1 VVIVTARRQKLDHQG
16 TAFFKRFQ
24 LIEPFSSFFFRSLEN
39 ETQVIFFGNK
49 PKSPAMPD
57 QTTCSAPTGEAS
69 QDDTALIDRARVVYQ
84 TLLYREQAAR
94 YGAAANSLLNAITQ
108 AQSGTPEALDLLLRE
123 LTSHESLIRN
133 CPTPDEQLLSHP
145 IPATAVLVPSIIR
158 ASNNDLATPEITA
171 HSFAVQNIAT
181 QQTAAQPTMAMQTAT
196 SSNELTNNSDAK
208 NNSANEI
215 ASNIPN
221 ANIRTTNQVAAEG
234 VSPKEPST
242 KETTHA
248 EPLISKP
255 TEKPTDKHT
264 DKTTNKPPE
273 KALAKPVAKDQEKTK
288 KTGEVAKPMLVKQ
301 PALAKQP
308 VPKNPPPKELR
319 PKQQTQKQPALKRR
333 KVKVPIDFL
342 ASVGVHGI
350 FLVILGAWYITVVM
364 PTPTLSVVAGT
375 VETQDVL
382 IETPMESLS
391 ELETSAQE
399 VTSIPTP
406 QVSDVA
412 MADAGAMQLELSVEA
427 GVEVGGVMG
436 EAVRELA
443 SASAP
448 GNRVV
453 EGAEFFGA
461 KATGNTFIYT
471 VDASPSMRRD
481 RAFDAAKEQIMQSL
495 RSMKPKQRFSILFFG
510 GAVQKLEMS
519 PGETLAGPVSAT
531 PENIEK
537 AMHWLQNTQIQS
549 DGRVPVDAVREA
561 MEMDPDGI
569 FLLFDGDTKLDNWVH
584 SIKELNRSDGFLSD
598 GAPAVPIHVIHF
610 FREEFQRTM
619 QLLAMENRGTY
630 RFIPRPNVGQTLSR

>member
-1 VVIVTARRQKLDHQG
+1 MH
-16 TAFFKRFQ
+16 FPKRSK
-24 LIEPFSSFFFRSLEN
+24 LIEPFSSFFSRSLEN
-39 ETQVIFFGNK
+39 QTQVIFFGPK
-49 PKSPAMPD
+49 PKSPAMSD
-57 QTTCSAPTGEAS
+57 QATCSDPTGEAS
-69 QDDTALIDRARVVYQ
+69 HDETALIDRARVVYQ
-84 TLLYREQAAR
+84 TLLYREQAAK
-94 YGAAANSLLNAITQ
+94 YGAAANSLLSAITQ
-108 AQSGTPEALDLLLRE
+108 AQSGTPEALELLLRE
-123 LTSHESLIRN
+123 LSAHESLIRN
-133 CPTPDEQLLSHP
+133 CTIADEQPLPQP
-145 IPATAVLVPSIIR
+145 IPATAILVPSVIR
-158 ASNNDLATPEITA
+158 TT
-171 HSFAVQNIAT
+171 
-181 QQTAAQPTMAMQTAT
+181 
-196 SSNELTNNSDAK
+196 
-208 NNSANEI
+208 ANEI
-215 ASNIPN
+215 NAINPTAKNVATEVVLSNGNSTQEI
-221 ANIRTTNQVAAEG
+221 TKAE
-234 VSPKEPST
+234 E
-242 KETTHA
+242 
-248 EPLISKP
+248 
-255 TEKPTDKHT
+255 
-264 DKTTNKPPE
+264 
-273 KALAKPVAKDQEKTK
+273 AKGS
-288 KTGEVAKPMLVKQ
+288 KTGDVAKPAPSKQ
-301 PALAKQP
+301 QEPKDA
-308 VPKNPPPKELR
+308 VPKDTVP
-319 PKQQTQKQPALKRR
+319 KQPALKQPASNKSAPKQPALNKPALNKPASSKSALSKPALKQPAHKRG
-333 KVKVPIDFL
+333 KGKLPIDFL

-350 FLVILGAWYITVVM
+350 FLVILGAWYITVVI

-375 VETQDVL
+375 VETEDVL

-391 ELETSAQE
+391 ELETSAEE

-412 MADAGAMQLELSVEA
+412 MVEVGAMQLETSVEA

-448 GNRVV
+448 GKRVV

-461 KATGNTFIYT
+461 KATGNTFIYI

-495 RSMKPKQRFSILFFG
+495 RSMKPKQRFNILFFG
-510 GAVQKLEMS
+510 GAVQKLEIT

-537 AMHWLQNTQIQS
+537 AMQWLQNTSIQT

-584 SIKELNRSDGFLSD
+584 SVTELNRSDGFLSD

-630 RFIPRPNVGQTLSR
+630 RFIPRPSVGQTLSR

>member
-1 VVIVTARRQKLDHQG
+1 VVIVTARRQRVDPQS
-16 TAFFKRFQ
+16 TAFFKRFK

-39 ETQVIFFGNK
+39 ETQVIFFGPK
-49 PKSPAMPD
+49 PKSPAMSD
-57 QTTCSAPTGEAS
+57 QATCSDPTGEVS
-69 QDDTALIDRARVVYQ
+69 HDETALIDRARVVYQ

-94 YGAAANSLLNAITQ
+94 YGAAANSLLSAITQ
-108 AQSGTPEALDLLLRE
+108 AQSGTPEALELLLRE
-123 LTSHESLIRN
+123 LSAHESLIRN
-133 CPTPDEQLLSHP
+133 CTIADEQPSPQP
-145 IPATAVLVPSIIR
+145 IPATAILVPSVIR
-158 ASNNDLATPEITA
+158 TT
-171 HSFAVQNIAT
+171 
-181 QQTAAQPTMAMQTAT
+181 
-196 SSNELTNNSDAK
+196 
-208 NNSANEI
+208 ANEI
-215 ASNIPN
+215 NAINPTAKNVATEVVLSNGN
-221 ANIRTTNQVAAEG
+221 
-234 VSPKEPST
+234 ST
-242 KETTHA
+242 QETTKA
-248 EPLISKP
+248 EAVVS
-255 TEKPTDKHT
+255 KPTDKEPT
-264 DKTTNKPPE
+264 KVE
-273 KALAKPVAKDQEKTK
+273 EARGSSKAGDVAM
-288 KTGEVAKPMLVKQ
+288 PLPSKQ
-301 PALAKQP
+301 Q
-308 VPKNPPPKELR
+308 VPKDAVP
-319 PKQQTQKQPALKRR
+319 KQPALKQPASNKPAPNKSAHKQPAHKQPVHKQPANKRG
-333 KVKVPIDFL
+333 KGKLPIDFL

-375 VETQDVL
+375 VETEDVL

-391 ELETSAQE
+391 ELEASAEE

-412 MADAGAMQLELSVEA
+412 MAEAGAMQLETSVEA
-427 GVEVGGVMG
+427 GVQVGGVMG

-448 GNRVV
+448 GKRVV

-461 KATGNTFIYT
+461 KATGNTFIYI

-481 RAFDAAKEQIMQSL
+481 RAFDAAKEQIIQSL
-495 RSMKPKQRFSILFFG
+495 RSMKPKQRFNILFFG
-510 GAVQKLEMS
+510 GAVQKLEIT

-537 AMHWLQNTQIQS
+537 AMQWLQNISIQT

-584 SIKELNRSDGFLSD
+584 SVTELNRSDGFLSD

-630 RFIPRPNVGQTLSR
+630 RFIPRPSVGQTLSR

>member
-1 VVIVTARRQKLDHQG
+1 M
-16 TAFFKRFQ
+16 
-24 LIEPFSSFFFRSLEN
+24 
-39 ETQVIFFGNK
+39 QVIFFGPK
-49 PKSPAMPD
+49 PKSPAMSD
-57 QTTCSAPTGEAS
+57 QATCSDPTGEVS
-69 QDDTALIDRARVVYQ
+69 HDETALIDRARVVYQ

-94 YGAAANSLLNAITQ
+94 YGAAANSLLSAITQ
-108 AQSGTPEALDLLLRE
+108 AQSGTPEALELLLRE
-123 LTSHESLIRN
+123 LSAHESLIRN
-133 CPTPDEQLLSHP
+133 CTIADEQPSPQP
-145 IPATAVLVPSIIR
+145 IPATAILVPSVIR
-158 ASNNDLATPEITA
+158 TT
-171 HSFAVQNIAT
+171 
-181 QQTAAQPTMAMQTAT
+181 
-196 SSNELTNNSDAK
+196 
-208 NNSANEI
+208 ANEI
-215 ASNIPN
+215 NAINPN
-221 ANIRTTNQVAAEG
+221 AKNVATEVVLSNG
-234 VSPKEPST
+234 NST
-242 KETTHA
+242 QETTKA
-248 EPLISKP
+248 EAVVS
-255 TEKPTDKHT
+255 KPTDKEPT
-264 DKTTNKPPE
+264 KVGEAKGSS
-273 KALAKPVAKDQEKTK
+273 KAGDVAM
-288 KTGEVAKPMLVKQ
+288 PL
-301 PALAKQP
+301 PS
-308 VPKNPPPKELR
+308 
-319 PKQQTQKQPALKRR
+319 KQQVPNDAVPSDAVPNDAVPKQPALKQPASNKSAPKQPALKQPAPKQPVHKQPALKQPAPKQPAPKQPANKQPVHKQPANKRG
-333 KVKVPIDFL
+333 KGKLPIDFL

-375 VETQDVL
+375 VETEDVL

-391 ELETSAQE
+391 ELETSAEE

-412 MADAGAMQLELSVEA
+412 MAEAGAMQLETSVEA
-427 GVEVGGVMG
+427 GVQVGGVMG

-448 GNRVV
+448 GKRVV

-461 KATGNTFIYT
+461 KATGNTFIYI

-495 RSMKPKQRFSILFFG
+495 RSMKPKQRFNILFFG
-510 GAVQKLEMS
+510 GAVQKLEIT

-537 AMHWLQNTQIQS
+537 AMQWLQNISIQT

-584 SIKELNRSDGFLSD
+584 SVTELNRSDGFLSD

-619 QLLAMENRGTY
+619 HLLAMENRGTY
-630 RFIPRPNVGQTLSR
+630 RFIPRPSVGQTLSR

>member
-1 VVIVTARRQKLDHQG
+1 M
-16 TAFFKRFQ
+16 
-24 LIEPFSSFFFRSLEN
+24 
-39 ETQVIFFGNK
+39 QVIFFGPK
-49 PKSPAMPD
+49 PKSPAMSY
-57 QTTCSAPTGEAS
+57 QATCSDPTGEVS
-69 QDDTALIDRARVVYQ
+69 HDETALIDRARVVYQ

-94 YGAAANSLLNAITQ
+94 YGAAANSLLSAITQ
-108 AQSGTPEALDLLLRE
+108 AQSGTPEALELLLRE
-123 LTSHESLIRN
+123 LSAHESLIRN
-133 CPTPDEQLLSHP
+133 CTIADEQPSPQP
-145 IPATAVLVPSIIR
+145 IPATAILVPSVIR
-158 ASNNDLATPEITA
+158 TT
-171 HSFAVQNIAT
+171 
-181 QQTAAQPTMAMQTAT
+181 
-196 SSNELTNNSDAK
+196 
-208 NNSANEI
+208 ANEI
-215 ASNIPN
+215 NAINPN
-221 ANIRTTNQVAAEG
+221 AKNVATEVVLSNG
-234 VSPKEPST
+234 NST
-242 KETTHA
+242 QETTKA
-248 EPLISKP
+248 EAVVS
-255 TEKPTDKHT
+255 KPTDKEPT
-264 DKTTNKPPE
+264 KVGEAKGSS
-273 KALAKPVAKDQEKTK
+273 KAGDVAM
-288 KTGEVAKPMLVKQ
+288 PL
-301 PALAKQP
+301 PS
-308 VPKNPPPKELR
+308 
-319 PKQQTQKQPALKRR
+319 KQQVPNDAVPSDAVPNDAVPKQPALKQPASNKSAPKQPALKQPAPKQPVHKQPVHKQPALKQPAPKQPAPKQPANKQPVHKQPANKRG
-333 KVKVPIDFL
+333 KGKLPIDFL

-375 VETQDVL
+375 VETEDVL

-391 ELETSAQE
+391 ELETSAEE

-412 MADAGAMQLELSVEA
+412 MAEAGAMQLETSVEA
-427 GVEVGGVMG
+427 GVQVGGVMG

-448 GNRVV
+448 GKRVV

-461 KATGNTFIYT
+461 KATGNTFIYI

-495 RSMKPKQRFSILFFG
+495 RSMKPKQRFNILFFG
-510 GAVQKLEMS
+510 GAVQKLEIT

-537 AMHWLQNTQIQS
+537 AMQWLQNISIQT

-584 SIKELNRSDGFLSD
+584 SVTELNRSDGFLSD

-630 RFIPRPNVGQTLSR
+630 RFIPRPSVGQTLSR

>member
-1 VVIVTARRQKLDHQG
+1 M
-16 TAFFKRFQ
+16 
-24 LIEPFSSFFFRSLEN
+24 
-39 ETQVIFFGNK
+39 QVIFFGPK
-49 PKSPAMPD
+49 PKSPAMSD
-57 QTTCSAPTGEAS
+57 QATCSDPTGEVS
-69 QDDTALIDRARVVYQ
+69 HDETALIDRARVVYQ

-94 YGAAANSLLNAITQ
+94 YGAAANSLLSAITQ
-108 AQSGTPEALDLLLRE
+108 AQSGTPEALELLLRE
-123 LTSHESLIRN
+123 LSAHESLIRN
-133 CPTPDEQLLSHP
+133 CTIADEQPSPQP
-145 IPATAVLVPSIIR
+145 IPATAILVPSVIR
-158 ASNNDLATPEITA
+158 TT
-171 HSFAVQNIAT
+171 
-181 QQTAAQPTMAMQTAT
+181 
-196 SSNELTNNSDAK
+196 
-208 NNSANEI
+208 ANEI
-215 ASNIPN
+215 NAINPTAKNVATEVVLSNGN
-221 ANIRTTNQVAAEG
+221 
-234 VSPKEPST
+234 ST
-242 KETTHA
+242 QETTKA
-248 EPLISKP
+248 EAVVS
-255 TEKPTDKHT
+255 KPTDKEPT
-264 DKTTNKPPE
+264 KVGEAKGSS
-273 KALAKPVAKDQEKTK
+273 KAGDVAM
-288 KTGEVAKPMLVKQ
+288 PLPSKQ
-301 PALAKQP
+301 Q
-308 VPKNPPPKELR
+308 VPKDAVPSDAVPNDAVP
-319 PKQQTQKQPALKRR
+319 KQPALKQPASNKSAPNKPALKQPAPKQPAPKQLVPKQPVHKQPILKQPAHKQPANKRG
-333 KVKVPIDFL
+333 KGKLPIDFL

-375 VETQDVL
+375 VETEDVL

-391 ELETSAQE
+391 ELETSAEE

-412 MADAGAMQLELSVEA
+412 MAEAGAMQLETSVEA

-448 GNRVV
+448 GKRVV

-461 KATGNTFIYT
+461 KATGNTFIYI

-495 RSMKPKQRFSILFFG
+495 RSMKPKQRFNILFFG
-510 GAVQKLEMS
+510 GAVQKLEIT

-537 AMHWLQNTQIQS
+537 AMQWLQNISIQT

-584 SIKELNRSDGFLSD
+584 SVTELNRSDGFLSD

-630 RFIPRPNVGQTLSR
+630 RFIPRPSVGQTLSR

>member
-1 VVIVTARRQKLDHQG
+1 M
-16 TAFFKRFQ
+16 
-24 LIEPFSSFFFRSLEN
+24 
-39 ETQVIFFGNK
+39 QVIFFGPK
-49 PKSPAMPD
+49 PKSPAMSD
-57 QTTCSAPTGEAS
+57 QATCSDPTGEVS
-69 QDDTALIDRARVVYQ
+69 HDETALIDRARVVYQ

-94 YGAAANSLLNAITQ
+94 YGAAANSLLSAITQ
-108 AQSGTPEALDLLLRE
+108 AQSGTPEALELLLRE
-123 LTSHESLIRN
+123 LSAHESLIRN
-133 CPTPDEQLLSHP
+133 CTIADEQPSPQP
-145 IPATAVLVPSIIR
+145 IPATAILVPSVIR
-158 ASNNDLATPEITA
+158 TT
-171 HSFAVQNIAT
+171 
-181 QQTAAQPTMAMQTAT
+181 
-196 SSNELTNNSDAK
+196 
-208 NNSANEI
+208 ANEI
-215 ASNIPN
+215 NAINPTAKNVATEVVLSNGN
-221 ANIRTTNQVAAEG
+221 
-234 VSPKEPST
+234 ST
-242 KETTHA
+242 QETTKA
-248 EPLISKP
+248 EAVVS
-255 TEKPTDKHT
+255 KPTDKEPT
-264 DKTTNKPPE
+264 KVEEAKGSKTGDV
-273 KALAKPVAKDQEKTK
+273 AKPVPSKQQEPKDAVPKDA
-288 KTGEVAKPMLVKQ
+288 VPKQ
-301 PALAKQP
+301 PAPNKPAPNKPAL
-308 VPKNPPPKELR
+308 
-319 PKQQTQKQPALKRR
+319 KQPALKQPAPKQPVHKQPIHKQPIHKQPVHKQPAHKRG
-333 KVKVPIDFL
+333 KGKLPIDFL

-375 VETQDVL
+375 VETEDVL

-391 ELETSAQE
+391 ELETSAEE

-412 MADAGAMQLELSVEA
+412 MAEAGAMQLETSVEA

-448 GNRVV
+448 GKRVV

-461 KATGNTFIYT
+461 KATGNTFIYI

-495 RSMKPKQRFSILFFG
+495 RSMKPKQRFNILFFG
-510 GAVQKLEMS
+510 GAVQKLEIT

-537 AMHWLQNTQIQS
+537 AMQWLQNTSIQT

-584 SIKELNRSDGFLSD
+584 SVTELNRSDGLLSD

-630 RFIPRPNVGQTLSR
+630 RFIPRPSVGQTLSR

>member
-1 VVIVTARRQKLDHQG
+1 M
-16 TAFFKRFQ
+16 
-24 LIEPFSSFFFRSLEN
+24 S
-39 ETQVIFFGNK
+39 
-49 PKSPAMPD
+49 D
-57 QTTCSAPTGEAS
+57 QATCSDPTGEVS
-69 QDDTALIDRARVVYQ
+69 HDETALIDRARVVYQ

-94 YGAAANSLLNAITQ
+94 YGAAANSLLSAITQ
-108 AQSGTPEALDLLLRE
+108 AQSGTPEALELLLRE
-123 LTSHESLIRN
+123 LSAHESLIRN
-133 CPTPDEQLLSHP
+133 CTIADEQPSPQP
-145 IPATAVLVPSIIR
+145 IPATAILVPSVIR
-158 ASNNDLATPEITA
+158 TT
-171 HSFAVQNIAT
+171 
-181 QQTAAQPTMAMQTAT
+181 
-196 SSNELTNNSDAK
+196 
-208 NNSANEI
+208 ANEI
-215 ASNIPN
+215 NAINPN
-221 ANIRTTNQVAAEG
+221 AKNVATEVVLSNG
-234 VSPKEPST
+234 NST
-242 KETTHA
+242 QETTKA
-248 EPLISKP
+248 EAVVS
-255 TEKPTDKHT
+255 KPTDKEPT
-264 DKTTNKPPE
+264 KVEEAKGSKTGDV
-273 KALAKPVAKDQEKTK
+273 AKPVPSKQQEPKDAVPKDA
-288 KTGEVAKPMLVKQ
+288 VPKQ
-301 PALAKQP
+301 PAPNKPAPNKPAL
-308 VPKNPPPKELR
+308 
-319 PKQQTQKQPALKRR
+319 KQPALKQPALKQPAPKQPVHKQPIHKQPIHKQPVHKQPAHKRG
-333 KVKVPIDFL
+333 KGKLPIDFL

-375 VETQDVL
+375 VETEDVL

-391 ELETSAQE
+391 ELETSAEE

-412 MADAGAMQLELSVEA
+412 MAEAGAMQLETSVEA

-448 GNRVV
+448 GKRVV

-461 KATGNTFIYT
+461 KATGNTFIYI

-495 RSMKPKQRFSILFFG
+495 RSMKPKQRFNILFFG
-510 GAVQKLEMS
+510 GAVQKLEIT

-537 AMHWLQNTQIQS
+537 AMQWLQNTSIQT

-584 SIKELNRSDGFLSD
+584 SVTELNRSDGLLSD

-630 RFIPRPNVGQTLSR
+630 RFIPRPSVGQTLSR

>member
-1 VVIVTARRQKLDHQG
+1 
-16 TAFFKRFQ
+16 
-24 LIEPFSSFFFRSLEN
+24 
-39 ETQVIFFGNK
+39 
-49 PKSPAMPD
+49 MPD

-69 QDDTALIDRARVVYQ
+69 HDDTALIDRARVVYQ

-94 YGAAANSLLNAITQ
+94 YGAAATSLLNAITQ
-108 AQSGTPEALDLLLRE
+108 AQSGTPEALELLLRE

-133 CPTPDEQLLSHP
+133 CPTPDEQLFTQP

-181 QQTAAQPTMAMQTAT
+181 RQTAAQPTTALQTAT
-196 SSNELTNNSDAK
+196 PSNELTNNSDAK

-215 ASNIPN
+215 KTNIPTR
-221 ANIRTTNQVAAEG
+221 NIPTANQVDAEG

-242 KETTHA
+242 KKTTHA
-248 EPLISKP
+248 EPLLS
-255 TEKPTDKHT
+255 KPTDKHANNPT
-264 DKTTNKPPE
+264 DKPPE

-301 PALAKQP
+301 PVLAKQP
-308 VPKNPPPKELR
+308 VPKNPPPKETVSKKPVSKEPTPKDLR
-319 PKQQTQKQPALKRR
+319 PKQPTQKQPALKRG
-333 KVKVPIDFL
+333 KVRVPIDFL

-382 IETPMESLS
+382 IETPMESPS

-412 MADAGAMQLELSVEA
+412 MADAGAMQLEMSVEA
-427 GVEVGGVMG
+427 GVEVGGMMG

-461 KATGNTFIYT
+461 KATGNTFIYI

-495 RSMKPKQRFSILFFG
+495 RSMKPKQRFNILFFG

-569 FLLFDGDTKLDNWVH
+569 FLLFDGDTKLDNWVD

>member
-1 VVIVTARRQKLDHQG
+1 M
-16 TAFFKRFQ
+16 
-24 LIEPFSSFFFRSLEN
+24 
-39 ETQVIFFGNK
+39 QVIFFGPK
-49 PKSPAMPD
+49 PKSPAMSD
-57 QTTCSAPTGEAS
+57 QATCSDPTGEAS
-69 QDDTALIDRARVVYQ
+69 HDETALIDRARVVYQ
-84 TLLYREQAAR
+84 TLLYREQAAK
-94 YGAAANSLLNAITQ
+94 YGAAANSLLSAITQ
-108 AQSGTPEALDLLLRE
+108 AQSGTPEALELLLRE
-123 LTSHESLIRN
+123 LSAHESLIRN
-133 CPTPDEQLLSHP
+133 CTIAHEQPLPQP
-145 IPATAVLVPSIIR
+145 IPATAILVPSVIR
-158 ASNNDLATPEITA
+158 TT
-171 HSFAVQNIAT
+171 
-181 QQTAAQPTMAMQTAT
+181 
-196 SSNELTNNSDAK
+196 
-208 NNSANEI
+208 ANEI
-215 ASNIPN
+215 NAINPTAKNVATEVVLSNGNSTQEI
-221 ANIRTTNQVAAEG
+221 TKAEEAKG
-234 VSPKEPST
+234 
-242 KETTHA
+242 
-248 EPLISKP
+248 SK
-255 TEKPTDKHT
+255 TGD
-264 DKTTNKPPE
+264 
-273 KALAKPVAKDQEKTK
+273 VAKSAPSKQQEPKDAVPKDT
-288 KTGEVAKPMLVKQ
+288 VPKQ
-301 PALAKQP
+301 PASNKSASKDPVLKQSALKQP
-308 VPKNPPPKELR
+308 ASNKSVP
-319 PKQQTQKQPALKRR
+319 KQPALKQPAR
-333 KVKVPIDFL
+333 KQPARKQPVHKQPAHKRGKGKLPIDFL

-350 FLVILGAWYITVVM
+350 FLVILGAWYITVVI

-375 VETQDVL
+375 VETEDVL

-391 ELETSAQE
+391 ELETSAEE

-412 MADAGAMQLELSVEA
+412 MAEVGAMQLETSVEA

-448 GNRVV
+448 GKRVV

-461 KATGNTFIYT
+461 KATGNTFIYI

-495 RSMKPKQRFSILFFG
+495 RSMKPKQRFNILFFG
-510 GAVQKLEMS
+510 GAVQKLEIT

-537 AMHWLQNTQIQS
+537 AMQWLQNTSIQT

-584 SIKELNRSDGFLSD
+584 SVTELNRSDGFLSD

-630 RFIPRPNVGQTLSR
+630 RFIPRPSVGQTLSR

>member
-1 VVIVTARRQKLDHQG
+1 MR
-16 TAFFKRFQ
+16 FSKRFK
-24 LIEPFSSFFFRSLEN
+24 LIEPFSSFFSRSLDN
-39 ETQVIFFGNK
+39 QMQVIFFGPK
-49 PKSPAMPD
+49 PKSPAMSD
-57 QTTCSAPTGEAS
+57 QATCSDPTGEVS
-69 QDDTALIDRARVVYQ
+69 HDETALIDRARVVYQ

-94 YGAAANSLLNAITQ
+94 YGAAANSLLSAITQ
-108 AQSGTPEALDLLLRE
+108 AQSGTPEALELLLRE
-123 LTSHESLIRN
+123 LSAHESLIRN
-133 CPTPDEQLLSHP
+133 CTIADEQPSPQP
-145 IPATAVLVPSIIR
+145 IPATAILVPSVIR
-158 ASNNDLATPEITA
+158 TT
-171 HSFAVQNIAT
+171 
-181 QQTAAQPTMAMQTAT
+181 
-196 SSNELTNNSDAK
+196 
-208 NNSANEI
+208 ANEI
-215 ASNIPN
+215 NAINPTAKNVATEVVLSNGN
-221 ANIRTTNQVAAEG
+221 
-234 VSPKEPST
+234 ST
-242 KETTHA
+242 QETTKA
-248 EPLISKP
+248 EAVVS
-255 TEKPTDKHT
+255 KPTDKEPT
-264 DKTTNKPPE
+264 KVGEAKGSS
-273 KALAKPVAKDQEKTK
+273 KAGDVAM
-288 KTGEVAKPMLVKQ
+288 PLPSKQ
-301 PALAKQP
+301 Q
-308 VPKNPPPKELR
+308 VPKDAVPSDAVPNDAVP
-319 PKQQTQKQPALKRR
+319 KQPALKQPASNKSAPNKPALKQPAPKQPAPKQLVPKQPVHKQPILKQPAHKQPANKRG
-333 KVKVPIDFL
+333 KGKLPIDFL

-375 VETQDVL
+375 VETEDVL

-391 ELETSAQE
+391 ELETSAEE

-412 MADAGAMQLELSVEA
+412 MAEAGAMQLETSVEA
-427 GVEVGGVMG
+427 GVQVGGVMG

-448 GNRVV
+448 GKRVV

-461 KATGNTFIYT
+461 KATGNTFIYI

-495 RSMKPKQRFSILFFG
+495 RSMKPKQRFNILFFG
-510 GAVQKLEMS
+510 GAVQKLEIT

-537 AMHWLQNTQIQS
+537 AMQWLQNISIQT

-584 SIKELNRSDGFLSD
+584 SVTELNRSDGFLSD

-630 RFIPRPNVGQTLSR
+630 RFIPRPSVGQTLSR

>member
-1 VVIVTARRQKLDHQG
+1 M
-16 TAFFKRFQ
+16 
-24 LIEPFSSFFFRSLEN
+24 
-39 ETQVIFFGNK
+39 QVIFFGPK
-49 PKSPAMPD
+49 PKSPAMSD
-57 QTTCSAPTGEAS
+57 QATCSDPTGEVS
-69 QDDTALIDRARVVYQ
+69 HDETALIDRARVVYQ

-94 YGAAANSLLNAITQ
+94 YGAAANSLLSAITQ
-108 AQSGTPEALDLLLRE
+108 AQSGTPEALELLLRE
-123 LTSHESLIRN
+123 LSAHESLIRN
-133 CPTPDEQLLSHP
+133 CTIADEQPSPQP
-145 IPATAVLVPSIIR
+145 IPATAILVPS
-158 ASNNDLATPEITA
+158 
-171 HSFAVQNIAT
+171 V
-181 QQTAAQPTMAMQTAT
+181 
-196 SSNELTNNSDAK
+196 
-208 NNSANEI
+208 
-215 ASNIPN
+215 
-221 ANIRTTNQVAAEG
+221 IRTTPNEINAINPTAKNVATEVVLSNG
-234 VSPKEPST
+234 NST
-242 KETTHA
+242 QETTKA
-248 EPLISKP
+248 EAVVS
-255 TEKPTDKHT
+255 KPTDKEPT
-264 DKTTNKPPE
+264 KVGEAKGSS
-273 KALAKPVAKDQEKTK
+273 KAGDVAM
-288 KTGEVAKPMLVKQ
+288 PLLSKQ
-301 PALAKQP
+301 Q
-308 VPKNPPPKELR
+308 VPKDAVPNDAVPNDAVP
-319 PKQQTQKQPALKRR
+319 KQPALKQPASN
-333 KVKVPIDFL
+333 KPAPNKPAPNKPAPNKPALKQPAPKQLVPKQPAPKQLVPKQPAPKQPVHKQPILKQPAHKQPANKWGKGKLPIDFL

-375 VETQDVL
+375 VETEDVL

-391 ELETSAQE
+391 ELETSAEE

-412 MADAGAMQLELSVEA
+412 MAEAGAMQLETSVEA
-427 GVEVGGVMG
+427 GVQVGGVMG

-448 GNRVV
+448 GKRVV

-461 KATGNTFIYT
+461 KATGNTFIYI

-495 RSMKPKQRFSILFFG
+495 RSMKPKQRFNILFFG
-510 GAVQKLEMS
+510 GAVQKLEIT

-537 AMHWLQNTQIQS
+537 AMQWLQNISIQT

-584 SIKELNRSDGFLSD
+584 SVTELNRSDGFLSD

-630 RFIPRPNVGQTLSR
+630 RFIPRPSVGQTLSR

>member
-1 VVIVTARRQKLDHQG
+1 M
-16 TAFFKRFQ
+16 
-24 LIEPFSSFFFRSLEN
+24 
-39 ETQVIFFGNK
+39 QVIFFGPK
-49 PKSPAMPD
+49 PKSPAMSD
-57 QTTCSAPTGEAS
+57 QATCSDPTGEVS
-69 QDDTALIDRARVVYQ
+69 HDETALIDRARVVYQ

-94 YGAAANSLLNAITQ
+94 YGAAANSLLSAITQ
-108 AQSGTPEALDLLLRE
+108 AQSGTPEALELLLRE
-123 LTSHESLIRN
+123 LSAHESLIRN
-133 CPTPDEQLLSHP
+133 CAIADEQPLPQP
-145 IPATAVLVPSIIR
+145 IPATAILVPS
-158 ASNNDLATPEITA
+158 
-171 HSFAVQNIAT
+171 V
-181 QQTAAQPTMAMQTAT
+181 
-196 SSNELTNNSDAK
+196 
-208 NNSANEI
+208 
-215 ASNIPN
+215 
-221 ANIRTTNQVAAEG
+221 IRTTPNEINAINPTAKNVATEVVLSNG
-234 VSPKEPST
+234 NST
-242 KETTHA
+242 QETTKA
-248 EPLISKP
+248 EAVVS
-255 TEKPTDKHT
+255 KPTDKEPT
-264 DKTTNKPPE
+264 KVEEAKGSKTGDV
-273 KALAKPVAKDQEKTK
+273 AKPVPSKQQEPKDAVPKDA
-288 KTGEVAKPMLVKQ
+288 VPKQ
-301 PALAKQP
+301 PAPNKPAPNKPAL
-308 VPKNPPPKELR
+308 
-319 PKQQTQKQPALKRR
+319 KQPALKQPALKQPAPKQPVHKQPIHKQPIHKQPVHKQPAHKRG
-333 KVKVPIDFL
+333 KGKLPIDFL

-375 VETQDVL
+375 VETEDVL

-391 ELETSAQE
+391 ELETSAEE

-412 MADAGAMQLELSVEA
+412 MAEAGAMQLETSVEA

-448 GNRVV
+448 GKRVV

-461 KATGNTFIYT
+461 KATGNTFIYI

-495 RSMKPKQRFSILFFG
+495 RSMKPKQRFNILFFG
-510 GAVQKLEMS
+510 GAVQKLEIT

-537 AMHWLQNTQIQS
+537 AMQWLQNTSIQT

-584 SIKELNRSDGFLSD
+584 SVTELNRSDGLLSD

-630 RFIPRPNVGQTLSR
+630 RFIPRPSVGQTLSR

>member
-1 VVIVTARRQKLDHQG
+1 M
-16 TAFFKRFQ
+16 
-24 LIEPFSSFFFRSLEN
+24 
-39 ETQVIFFGNK
+39 QVIFFGPK
-49 PKSPAMPD
+49 PKSPAMSD
-57 QTTCSAPTGEAS
+57 QATCSDPTGEAS
-69 QDDTALIDRARVVYQ
+69 HDETALIDRARVVYQ
-84 TLLYREQAAR
+84 TLLYREQAAK
-94 YGAAANSLLNAITQ
+94 YGAAANSLLSAITQ
-108 AQSGTPEALDLLLRE
+108 AQSGTPEALELLLRE
-123 LTSHESLIRN
+123 LSAHESLIRN
-133 CPTPDEQLLSHP
+133 CTIADEQPLPQP
-145 IPATAVLVPSIIR
+145 IPATAILVPSVIR
-158 ASNNDLATPEITA
+158 TT
-171 HSFAVQNIAT
+171 
-181 QQTAAQPTMAMQTAT
+181 
-196 SSNELTNNSDAK
+196 
-208 NNSANEI
+208 ANEI
-215 ASNIPN
+215 NAINPTAKNVATEVVLSNGNSTQEI
-221 ANIRTTNQVAAEG
+221 TKAEAV
-234 VSPKEPST
+234 VS
-242 KETTHA
+242 
-248 EPLISKP
+248 
-255 TEKPTDKHT
+255 KPTDKEPT
-264 DKTTNKPPE
+264 KVEGAKGSKTGDV
-273 KALAKPVAKDQEKTK
+273 AKPVPSKQQEPKD
-288 KTGEVAKPMLVKQ
+288 A
-301 PALAKQP
+301 
-308 VPKNPPPKELR
+308 VPKDTVP
-319 PKQQTQKQPALKRR
+319 KQPALKQPASNKSAPKQPALNKPASNKSASSKPALKQSVRNQSVHKEPALKQPAHKR
-333 KVKVPIDFL
+333 GKGKLPIDFL

-375 VETQDVL
+375 VETEDVL

-391 ELETSAQE
+391 ELETSAEE

-412 MADAGAMQLELSVEA
+412 MAEAGAMQLETSVEA

-448 GNRVV
+448 GKRVV

-461 KATGNTFIYT
+461 KATGNTFIYI

-495 RSMKPKQRFSILFFG
+495 RSMKPKQRFNILFFG
-510 GAVQKLEMS
+510 GAVQKLEIT

-537 AMHWLQNTQIQS
+537 AMQWLQNTSIQT

-584 SIKELNRSDGFLSD
+584 SVTELNRSDGFLSD

-630 RFIPRPNVGQTLSR
+630 RFIPRPSVGQTLSR

>member
-1 VVIVTARRQKLDHQG
+1 M
-16 TAFFKRFQ
+16 
-24 LIEPFSSFFFRSLEN
+24 
-39 ETQVIFFGNK
+39 QVIFFGPK
-49 PKSPAMPD
+49 PKSPAMSD
-57 QTTCSAPTGEAS
+57 QATCSDPTGEVS
-69 QDDTALIDRARVVYQ
+69 HDETALIDRARVVYQ

-94 YGAAANSLLNAITQ
+94 YGAAANSLLSAITQ
-108 AQSGTPEALDLLLRE
+108 AQSGTPEALELLLRE
-123 LTSHESLIRN
+123 LSAHESLIRN
-133 CPTPDEQLLSHP
+133 CTIADEQPSPQP
-145 IPATAVLVPSIIR
+145 IPATAILVPSVIR
-158 ASNNDLATPEITA
+158 TT
-171 HSFAVQNIAT
+171 
-181 QQTAAQPTMAMQTAT
+181 
-196 SSNELTNNSDAK
+196 
-208 NNSANEI
+208 ANEI
-215 ASNIPN
+215 NAINPTAKNVATEVVLSNGN
-221 ANIRTTNQVAAEG
+221 
-234 VSPKEPST
+234 ST
-242 KETTHA
+242 QETTKA
-248 EPLISKP
+248 EAVVS
-255 TEKPTDKHT
+255 KPTDKEPT
-264 DKTTNKPPE
+264 KVGEAKGSS
-273 KALAKPVAKDQEKTK
+273 KAGDVAM
-288 KTGEVAKPMLVKQ
+288 PLPSKQ
-301 PALAKQP
+301 Q
-308 VPKNPPPKELR
+308 VPKDAVPSDAVPNDAVP
-319 PKQQTQKQPALKRR
+319 KQPALKQPASNKSAPNKPALKQPAPKQPAPKQLVPKQPVHKQPILKQPAHKQPANKRG
-333 KVKVPIDFL
+333 KGKLPIDFL

-375 VETQDVL
+375 VETEDVL

-391 ELETSAQE
+391 ELETSAEE

-412 MADAGAMQLELSVEA
+412 MAEAGAMQLETSVEA
-427 GVEVGGVMG
+427 GVQVGGVMG

-448 GNRVV
+448 GKRVV

-461 KATGNTFIYT
+461 KATGNTFIYI

-495 RSMKPKQRFSILFFG
+495 RSMKPKQRFNILFFG
-510 GAVQKLEMS
+510 GAVQKLEIT

-537 AMHWLQNTQIQS
+537 AMQWLQNISIQT

-584 SIKELNRSDGFLSD
+584 SVTELNRSDGFLSD

-630 RFIPRPNVGQTLSR
+630 RFIPRPSVGQTLSR

>member
-1 VVIVTARRQKLDHQG
+1 M
-16 TAFFKRFQ
+16 
-24 LIEPFSSFFFRSLEN
+24 
-39 ETQVIFFGNK
+39 QVIFFGPK
-49 PKSPAMPD
+49 PKSPAMSD
-57 QTTCSAPTGEAS
+57 QATCSDPTGEAS
-69 QDDTALIDRARVVYQ
+69 HDETALIDRARVVYQ
-84 TLLYREQAAR
+84 TLLYREQAAK
-94 YGAAANSLLNAITQ
+94 YGAAANSLLSAITQ
-108 AQSGTPEALDLLLRE
+108 AQSGTPEALELLLRE
-123 LTSHESLIRN
+123 LSAHESLIRN
-133 CPTPDEQLLSHP
+133 CTIAHEQPLPQP
-145 IPATAVLVPSIIR
+145 IPATAILVPSVIR
-158 ASNNDLATPEITA
+158 TT
-171 HSFAVQNIAT
+171 
-181 QQTAAQPTMAMQTAT
+181 
-196 SSNELTNNSDAK
+196 
-208 NNSANEI
+208 ANEI
-215 ASNIPN
+215 NAINPTAKNVATEVVLSNGNSTQEI
-221 ANIRTTNQVAAEG
+221 TKAE
-234 VSPKEPST
+234 E
-242 KETTHA
+242 
-248 EPLISKP
+248 
-255 TEKPTDKHT
+255 
-264 DKTTNKPPE
+264 
-273 KALAKPVAKDQEKTK
+273 AKGS
-288 KTGEVAKPMLVKQ
+288 KTGDVAKPAPSKQQEPKDAVPKDTVPKQPASNKSASKQ
-301 PALAKQP
+301 PALNKPALNKSASSKPALKQP
-308 VPKNPPPKELR
+308 VPKQSVRN
-319 PKQQTQKQPALKRR
+319 QSVHKQPVHKQPVHKRG
-333 KVKVPIDFL
+333 KGKLPIDFL

-350 FLVILGAWYITVVM
+350 FLVILGAWYITVVI

-375 VETQDVL
+375 VETEDVL

-391 ELETSAQE
+391 ELETSAEE

-412 MADAGAMQLELSVEA
+412 MVEVGAMQLETSVEA

-448 GNRVV
+448 GKRVV

-461 KATGNTFIYT
+461 KATGNTFIYI

-495 RSMKPKQRFSILFFG
+495 RSMKPKQRFNILFFG
-510 GAVQKLEMS
+510 GAVQKLEIT

-537 AMHWLQNTQIQS
+537 AMQWLQNTSIQT

-584 SIKELNRSDGFLSD
+584 SVTELNRSDGFLSD

-630 RFIPRPNVGQTLSR
+630 RFIPRPSVGQTLSR